1 MPQLR
6 LECSDN
12 LGEFDSKAVF
22 SELHRILSTI
32 ADINSCKSA
41 LISHSDYHL
50 ANGESYRAFIYLKI
64 GLKSGRSE
72 ESKNTIGRL
81 CLSYLQ
87 AYFKPLLQKKQ
98 LLAVPTVEIYDFQ
111 HYYDS

>member
-6 LECSDN
+6 LECSEN
-12 LGEFDSKAVF
+12 LGEFDSKTVF

-32 ADINSCKSA
+32 ANIDSCKSA
-41 LISHSDYHL
+41 LIRHGDYHL
-50 ANGESYRAFIYLKI
+50 ASGESNRAFIYLKI
-64 GLKSGRSE
+64 GLKPGRSK

-87 AYFKPLLQKKQ
+87 AYFKPLLEKKQ
-98 LLAVPTVEIYDFQ
+98 LIAVPTVEIYDFQ
-111 HYYDS
+111 HYFDS